1 MDLEDVAAAAGA
13 AHAAHAP
20 GGGVHEP
27 HEDRQRSNGDEG
39 RDLRGSGVPAA
50 VSPKTDDSEIMRLKR
65 CRSM

>member
-50 VSPKTDDSEIMRLKR
+50 V
-65 CRSM
+65 